1 MMKNDV
7 RYAEIYIK
15 FISHTQTVKDIYEQ
29 VRPTRFDFFPSGI
42 ANRAF
47 FWNLYELGRLFT

>member
-7 RYAEIYIK
+7 RYAELYIK

-29 VRPTRFDFFPSGI
+29 VRPTLAFPKG
-42 ANRAF
+42 APLKLF
-47 FWNLYELGRLFT
+47 LELT